1 MKRNLLLAAT
11 GLLLFVL
18 CLLSI
23 DSVLAQTKKGAAPA
37 SMSDIQTQKQNADSE
52 IEQIQSEIGKNQTEV
67 SNNLAALK
75 QIEADI
81 SDTEQNI
88 QTVEGQLEQLL
99 GKIEGL
105 ESSIEE
111 DESRLD
117 LLRDEYL
124 KAIKK
129 MRVARKKSSGLVFV
143 FASKSLGEA
152 ERRMRYLRE
161 FSLWKERQQE
171 TISEQMLKLNDEH
184 NQLTVAKEDVEV
196 AHERHL
202 TAQETLKLQQQ
213 KQTQVV
219 AQLKANGD
227 ALKEHLAIKQAEAR
241 KLANQISQLIAQD
254 QAKEA
259 ERKRKAAEEKAAQE
273 RQLAEQKRAEEKR
286 AAEEKKAQEK
296 KAAEEKAA
304 KERQL
309 AENKKAEQKKTEQK
323 KAEQKKAQEKKAAE
337 EKAAKERQLAEQKK
351 AQEKKAAEEKAAKE
365 RQQAEQK
372 KAQENSSN
380 SNNYA
385 QARRRQPRGETG
397 FESMKGSLPRPVNGS
412 FRIVSAFGVH
422 PLSPDYPEAK
432 MENTGIDAHVSKGA
446 AACAVYDGEVL
457 HVYDRSNTPGFRH
470 IIIIKHGDYYTV
482 YANLDSVNVK
492 MGEKVKQGQQLGV
505 VGYDFDNPS
514 KGLIHFE
521 VWKGQT
527 RLDPAGWI
535 K

>member
-1 MKRNLLLAAT
+1 MKRHLLLAAT
-11 GLLLFVL
+11 GLFLFVI

-23 DSVLAQTKKGAAPA
+23 DSVLAQTKKGAQPA
-37 SMSDIQTQKQNADSE
+37 TVSDIRTQKQHADTE

-88 QTVEGQLEQLL
+88 QTVEGQLEELL
-99 GKIEGL
+99 EKIEGL

-111 DESRLD
+111 DENRLD

-161 FSLWKERQQE
+161 FSLWRERQQDA
-171 TISEQMLKLNDEH
+171 ISEQMLKLNDEH
-184 NQLTVAKEDVEV
+184 NQLTVAKKDVEV

-202 TAQETLKLQQQ
+202 AAQETLKLQQQ
-213 KQTQVV
+213 QQTQVV
-219 AQLKANGD
+219 AQLKANGE
-227 ALKEHLAIKQAEAR
+227 ALQEHLAIKQAESR

-309 AENKKAEQKKTEQK
+309 AESK

-337 EKAAKERQLAEQKK
+337 EKAT
-351 AQEKKAAEEKAAKE
+351 KE

-397 FESMKGSLPRPVNGS
+397 FESMKGSLPRPVDGS

-422 PLSPDYPEAK
+422 PLSPDYPDAK
-432 MENTGIDAHVSKGA
+432 VENTGIDAHVSKGA
-446 AACAVYDGEVL
+446 SACAVYDGEVL

-505 VGYDFDNPS
+505 VGSDFDNPS